1 MRTAQRSRSLLP
13 RTAVTGASAP
23 SSSRISGLPISPAW
37 MMCSAPRRNSSA
49 SGRSRPCVSEMS
61 PTRRGTVLSPESS
74 ARKRP
79 FDIGL
84 LDIHVMSRADNVR
97 HVSTE
102 VKPNT
107 MRWIA
112 VGGFAL
118 FLAACGG
125 GGDGSSPDGVPTL
138 ALFAGDA
145 SSLGSLDATGPAAR
159 FNGAS
164 AVATDSAGNVYVAD
178 SGNHTIRKITPAGVV
193 STLAG
198 AAGSA
203 GSTDATGAAARFNS
217 PRSVATDNAGNV
229 YVADT
234 GNNTIRSITPT
245 GVVTTL
251 AGTAGMS
258 GSTDASGAAARFNAP
273 RGIASDAAGTLYV
286 ADSGNNTIRKITP
299 TGAVTTL
306 AGTAGS
312 SGSTD
317 ASGAAARFN
326 DPMGI
331 AIDSAANV
339 YVGDTNN
346 NTIRK
351 ITAGGSVTTIAGTPQ
366 MAGFTP
372 GPLPGLLS
380 APPGV
385 AISATSLY
393 ITMSTLIAVVQ
404 NRP

>member
-1 MRTAQRSRSLLP
+1 MH
-13 RTAVTGASAP
+13 
-23 SSSRISGLPISPAW
+23 
-37 MMCSAPRRNSSA
+37 APRA
-49 SGRSRPCVSEMS
+49 L
-61 PTRRGTVLSPESS
+61 T
-74 ARKRP
+74 
-79 FDIGL
+79 
-84 LDIHVMSRADNVR
+84 
-97 HVSTE
+97 
-102 VKPNT
+102 
-107 MRWIA
+107 RWIA

-118 FLAACGG
+118 LLAACGG
-125 GGDGSSPDGVPTL
+125 GGEGTADAVPSL

-145 SSLGSLDATGPAAR
+145 SSLGSLDATGSAAR

-164 AVATDSAGNVYVAD
+164 GVATDSAGNVYVAD
-178 SGNHTIRKITPAGVV
+178 TGNHTIRKITPAGVV

-198 AAGSA
+198 TAGSS

-217 PRSVATDNAGNV
+217 PRGVATDSAGNV
-229 YVADT
+229 YVADS

-258 GSTDASGAAARFNAP
+258 GSTDASGAAARFNGP

-306 AGTAGS
+306 AGTAGA

-317 ASGAAARFN
+317 ASGAAARFSGPTGVAIDSAN
-326 DPMGI
+326 NVYVADTNNHTIRKITSAGAVSTLAGTAGIANSADGIGAAARFNGPMGVVT
-331 AIDSAANV
+331 DSAANV
-339 YVGDTNN
+339 YVADTNN

-351 ITAGGSVTTIAGTPQ
+351 VTAAGSVTTIAGTPQ

-380 APPGV
+380 APSAV
-385 AISATSLY
+385 AISGTSLY
-393 ITMSTLIAVVQ
+393 ITMSTLIAVVR